1 MAVPCRRRRA
11 GPSPAGQYSQYPSS
25 FSPFARLARRILV
38 TTALELAAVKTPRL
52 ASSEA
57 VNSSPTFPLLFLPV
71 CFRLSPDRLT
81 TNRADMLSFVS
92 LFCDSYV
99 PFLSL
104 SPHLHR
110 PCRVSLLPQTYSLTD
125 SRLLTHFSRLLAAF
139 ISSHS
144 RALSVSRLSPSGL
157 SCSELTSVDY
167 PPTLTGTKDES
178 VGKGV
183 TVLTDS
189 GCVMSKPR
197 PEERS
202 EQRVGSHTGFRKH
215 GK

>member
-38 TTALELAAVKTPRL
+38 TTALELAAVKTLHL

-99 PFLSL
+99 PFLSISSPSQTLSRLAITSNVLAYGLATPDALFASPCCVHFKSFARAIGL
-104 SPHLHR
+104 SPLALG
-110 PCRVSLLPQTYSLTD
+110 SLLL
-125 SRLLTHFSRLLAAF
+125 
-139 ISSHS
+139 
-144 RALSVSRLSPSGL
+144 RAHQRGL
-157 SCSELTSVDY
+157 STHAYRYE
-167 PPTLTGTKDES
+167 GRERRQ
-178 VGKGV
+178 
-183 TVLTDS
+183 
-189 GCVMSKPR
+189 GCYGPHGQWLRNVKAETR
-197 PEERS
+197 REE
-202 EQRVGSHTGFRKH
+202 
-215 GK
+215 